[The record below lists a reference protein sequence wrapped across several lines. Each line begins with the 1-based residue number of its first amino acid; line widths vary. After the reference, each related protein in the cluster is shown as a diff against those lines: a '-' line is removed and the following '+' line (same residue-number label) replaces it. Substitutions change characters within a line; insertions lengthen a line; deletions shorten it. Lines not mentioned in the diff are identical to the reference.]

1 MADASSLYLGA
12 LGAITAFIDEHKRC
26 GDIDSGS
33 DSGCIWLQ
41 CSCGGLIMQPPRRRN
56 HLIRLPNQ

>member
-26 GDIDSGS
+26 GDLD
-33 DSGCIWLQ
+33 
-41 CSCGGLIMQPPRRRN
+41 GGLIMQPAKEPP
-56 HLIRLPNQ
+56 HPAAKPM